1 MIYWNLKNIKE
12 HLGCGTNIAS
22 QIRQL
27 AINKYDGKC
36 FFDNRKV
43 KKESVLQA
51 IKELEERG

>member
-1 MIYWNLKNIKE
+1 MIYWNLKDIKE
-12 HLGCGTNIAS
+12 FVGCGTNVAS

-27 AINKYDGKC
+27 AISKYEGKC

-43 KKESVLQA
+43 KKESVLKA

>member
-1 MIYWNLKNIKE
+1 MIYWNLKDIKE
-12 HLGCGTNIAS
+12 FVGCGTNVAS